1 MAKLQIKSKWV
12 RLIINSF
19 MFFFYLTCV
28 EVRADHLL
36 GVDGVE
42 AGKRAAFCV
51 VTVEQ
56 GFIKA

>member
-1 MAKLQIKSKWV
+1 
-12 RLIINSF
+12 

-28 EVRADHLL
+28 EVRADHLF

-42 AGKRAAFCV
+42 AGKRAASSTFCV